1 MRRMLTTLG
10 LAAALVAGAV
20 PAGAQET
27 KVRRPAGTPPADV
40 QQDELV
46 ISGGVE
52 GTNVEIVGDTMMFM
66 ATEMS
71 VGGKVVKGAP
81 YSATAVTETVQTLG
95 DGNRIVRRNS
105 ANVFRDADGRT
116 RRDQTLALLGPFGAS
131 GDGALQH
138 SFINDPVAGA
148 NYVLDPRTKT
158 ARKLPVIELHWRDPA
173 AGREPAAGAEVKTHQ
188 RRIEVERRAAAAGEV
203 FNVRVPGPDVAPG
216 APGVV
221 IFDHSPSKAD
231 TKSEKLEKRVVEGVE
246 AEGHRTVTTIP
257 AGEIGNEQP
266 IQIVHERWYS
276 PELQV
281 VVMTRHSDPRFGE
294 TTYRLTNINRS
305 APDASLFQVPADFTL
320 KEGPTPPRGVRR
332 LKRSALDDVL
342 TEN

>member
-1 MRRMLTTLG
+1 MRRMFTTLG
-10 LAAALVAGAV
+10 LAAAMAANTLAV
-20 PAGAQET
+20 GAQEVR
-27 KVRRPAGTPPADV
+27 VRRPAPQEDQIIIT
-40 QQDELV
+40 QQGDAAARV
-46 ISGGVE
+46 D
-52 GTNVEIVGDTMMFM
+52 IVGDTMVFL

-81 YSATAVTETVQTLG
+81 YSAQAVTETIQTLG

-105 ANVFRDADGRT
+105 ANVYRDAEGRT
-116 RRDQTLALLGPFGAS
+116 RRDQSLGHLGPFATS
-131 GDGALQH
+131 GDDTQH
-138 SFINDPVAGA
+138 SFINDPVAGV
-148 NYVLDPRTKT
+148 NYILEPRTKT
-158 ARKLPVIELHWRDPA
+158 ARKLPVIEMRWRTESGTAAA
-173 AGREPAAGAEVKTHQ
+173 AGTDDKTHQ
-188 RRIEVERRAAAAGEV
+188 RKIEVERKAATGFV
-203 FNVRVPGPDVAPG
+203 FNTRTPGPAGAHG
-216 APGVV
+216 APDVMV
-221 IFDHSPSKAD
+221 FEHSASKAD
-231 TKSEKLEKRVVEGVE
+231 TKTEKLEKRVVEGVE

-305 APDASLFQVPADFTL
+305 APDATLFQVPADYTL
-320 KEGPTPPRGVRR
+320 REGPAAPRTTLRR
-332 LKRSALDDVL
+332 KRSALDGL